1 MPASRYPYH
10 GPKFSALALR
20 PRPRHDR
27 RNDLEGAPVSLTPTH
42 APAEPRVSALPG
54 ATVIAGIRRALLWM
68 LIAGVLYSAFM
79 TGSKSYCPGGY
90 DGSGGFVDSEGRSVD
105 QAPVCISMQLQ
116 PSVLVYVALAA
127 IFLIALGRVTKAAD
141 ERAALRTLE
150 RAMYGAGVLVA
161 IALVVSHVWFQSIDL
176 EQFTSGSWSV
186 VSPFPLGVI
195 DVSTEPL
202 TAS

>member
-1 MPASRYPYH
+1 MSLMPP
-10 GPKFSALALR
+10 P
-20 PRPRHDR
+20 
-27 RNDLEGAPVSLTPTH
+27 

-54 ATVIAGIRRALLWM
+54 AAVIAGIRRALLWSV
-68 LIAGVLYSAFM
+68 LAGVVYSAFM
-79 TGSKSYCPGGY
+79 TGSMSYCPGGF

-105 QAPVCISMQLQ
+105 QAPVCVSMALQ
-116 PSVLVYVALAA
+116 PSVLVYVGIAA

-150 RAMYGAGVLVA
+150 RAMYGAGVLVV